1 MIVEYESKQTPIHK
15 LDPRAKFIWLV
26 ATIVISIIW
35 TDPVYL
41 LGLGLVT
48 VIIGCIGQFP
58 WAKMKGTFMFL
69 LIVTVVITLIQGATY
84 VPKVVWLAN
93 PERVAFHLIP
103 GWIPMIGPAWPVRIG
118 GLIYGLSMA
127 LKVFVVLI
135 TISVFGYVTSPSEVV
150 QIIVRLPFVSYKSGF
165 VVSAASKFVPVIQMQ
180 LATLRDAERSRGVDF
195 DSGSFTE
202 KVKKTT
208 SMLVPLFANALSMAD
223 TMALAM
229 ESRAFGYSKNFTMIR
244 PYQMQASDWLMVVL
258 SVGGLAASIVCLA
271 VFKSGAL

>member
-1 MIVEYESKQTPIHK
+1 MIVEYESKQTSIHK
-15 LDPRAKFIWLV
+15 LDPRAKFLWLV
-26 ATIVISIIW
+26 ATIVVSIIW

-48 VIIGCIGQFP
+48 VLIGFMGGFP
-58 WAKMKGTFMFL
+58 WAKMKGTFLFL
-69 LIVTVVITLIQGATY
+69 LIITAIITLIQGATY
-84 VPKVVWLAN
+84 LPKVVWLTH

-103 GWIPMIGPAWPVRIG
+103 GWIPIIGPALPLRIG
-118 GLIYGLSMA
+118 GLIYGICMA

-135 TISVFGYVTSPSEVV
+135 AISVFGYVTSPSEVV

-180 LATLRDAERSRGVDF
+180 LATLRDAERSKGVDF

-202 KVKKTT
+202 KVQKTT

-229 ESRAFGYSKNFTMIR
+229 ESRAFGYSKNFTLIR
-244 PYQMQASDWLMVVL
+244 PYQMRFSDWLMVVL
-258 SVGGLAASIVCLA
+258 SVGGLVASIVFLA
-271 VFKSGAL
+271 IFKMGAL

>member
-1 MIVEYESKQTPIHK
+1 MIVEYESKQTPIHR
-15 LDPRAKFIWLV
+15 LDPRAKFMWV
-26 ATIVISIIW
+26 VTTIIISIIW

-41 LGLGLVT
+41 FGLGVLT
-48 VIIGCIGQFP
+48 VIIGFMGDFP
-58 WAKMKGTFMFL
+58 WPKMKGTFMFL
-69 LIVTVVITLIQGATY
+69 LIVTAIITLIQGATY
-84 VPKVVWLAN
+84 LPKVVWLAN
-93 PERVAFHLIP
+93 PERVAFYLIP
-103 GWIPMIGPAWPVRIG
+103 RWIPVIGPAWPLRIG
-118 GLIYGLSMA
+118 GLIYGICMA

-135 TISVFGYVTSPSEVV
+135 AISVFGYVTSPSEVV

-180 LATLRDAERSRGVDF
+180 LATLRDAERSKGVDF

-229 ESRAFGYSKNFTMIR
+229 ESRAFGYSKNFTLIR
-244 PYQMQASDWLMVVL
+244 PYQMQASDWLMVVF
-258 SVGGLAASIVCLA
+258 SVGGLVASIVCLA
-271 VFKSGAL
+271 VFKLGAL